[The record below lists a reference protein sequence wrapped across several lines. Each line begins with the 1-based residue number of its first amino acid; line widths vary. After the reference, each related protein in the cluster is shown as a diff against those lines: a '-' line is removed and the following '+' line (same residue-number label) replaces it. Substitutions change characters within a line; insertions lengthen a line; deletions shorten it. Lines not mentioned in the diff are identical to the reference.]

1 MSMATSIERFHP
13 DVQDFVSHPRKM
25 LINGQWVNAQ
35 SGRMFPTY
43 DPDSGEVRAQ
53 VTEDDKADIDLAV

>member
-1 MSMATSIERFHP
+1 
-13 DVQDFVSHPRKM
+13 M
-25 LINGQWVNAQ
+25 LIIGQWVNAQ

-43 DPDSGEVRAQ
+43 DPASGEVMAQ